1 MLRVYFEKKVTL
13 TVESKVFLSREYLRF
28 PIFFFNGIMTI
39 VYPKCLTFF
48 VSSSSLKKQ
57 LKKLTKDFAFHT
69 GKCFRE
75 RRLFKLHMI
84 IKYTTD

>member
-1 MLRVYFEKKVTL
+1 MLRVYFEKRVNL
-13 TVESKVFLSREYLRF
+13 TVESKVFFYLENICVF
-28 PIFFFNGIMTI
+28 LFFFFNGIMTI
-39 VYPKCLTFF
+39 VLIYPKCLTFF

-75 RRLFKLHMI
+75 R
-84 IKYTTD
+84 